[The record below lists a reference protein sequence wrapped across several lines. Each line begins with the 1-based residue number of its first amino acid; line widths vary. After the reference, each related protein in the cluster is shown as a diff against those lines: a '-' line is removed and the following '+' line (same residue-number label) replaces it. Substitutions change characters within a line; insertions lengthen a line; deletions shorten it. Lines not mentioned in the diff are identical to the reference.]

1 MGKPLTKINRLEML
15 DLQKTRTRATQLT
28 RAKDTPSKIHKRS
41 FTASSRYLGIG
52 RDTNGH
58 LMGSGVI
65 VNRSI

>member
-1 MGKPLTKINRLEML
+1 MGKPLSKVNRLEML
-15 DLQKTRTRATQLT
+15 DLQRTRTRATQLT
-28 RAKDTPSKIHKRS
+28 RAKDTPSKIHKRA
-41 FTASSRYLGIG
+41 FTASSSHLGVG